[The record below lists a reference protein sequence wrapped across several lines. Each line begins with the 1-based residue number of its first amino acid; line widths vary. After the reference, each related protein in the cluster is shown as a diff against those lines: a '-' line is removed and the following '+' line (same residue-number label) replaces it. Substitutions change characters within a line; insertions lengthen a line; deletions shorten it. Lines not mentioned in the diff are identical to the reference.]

1 MTERLLPGCSSDW
14 ALEVKLHG
22 EAVIPAL
29 VCKQLGKVSHPY
41 HRLLENVFSPQ
52 QALVPGDWAEG
63 GESSVTLVE
72 QAKEQSCS
80 HRAAGNA

>member
-1 MTERLLPGCSSDW
+1 M
-14 ALEVKLHG
+14 VKLLSQHWY
-22 EAVIPAL
+22 ANSW
-29 VCKQLGKVSHPY
+29 GKSPILITVY
-41 HRLLENVFSPQ
+41 WKTLFSAQ

-80 HRAAGNA
+80 HRAARNA